1 VSISRRPTSEVT
13 HGPDR
18 APDDHLDELW
28 KRFKTTGDPK
38 AREGLILHFSP
49 LVKFV
54 AGRIGAGLPSN
65 VDRSDLISDG
75 IFGLMDALDKY
86 DTDRGVKF
94 ETYAINRIRG
104 AILDELRALDWAPRS
119 LRARAR
125 ELERSHAELE
135 HRFQRSPTEEE
146 LAEHLGVPL
155 SDLLDTMAEVSSA
168 GVVALDELLA
178 PGRDN
183 TKVGELLPDPKG
195 VDPEAA
201 YQEEEVK
208 RVLADAINRLAERDR
223 LVLTLYYYEGL
234 TLAEIG
240 EVLGVTESRVC
251 QIHTKSV
258 MSLRHRLTE
267 PAFRGI

>member
-1 VSISRRPTSEVT
+1 MSEVIR
-13 HGPDR
+13 GPER
-18 APDDHLDELW
+18 VQDDHLDELW
-28 KRFKTTGDPK
+28 KRFKATGDLK

-75 IFGLMDALDKY
+75 IFGLIDAIDKY

-125 ELERSHAELE
+125 ELERSHSELE

-146 LAEHLGVPL
+146 LAQHMDVPI

-168 GVVALDELLA
+168 GIVALDELLA
-178 PGRDN
+178 PGRDK
-183 TKVGELLPDPKG
+183 TTVGELLPDPKG
-195 VDPEAA
+195 IDP
-201 YQEEEVK
+201 EEVK
-208 RVLADAINRLAERDR
+208 RVLADAINRLAERER

-258 MSLRHRLTE
+258 MSLRHRMTE
-267 PAFRGI
+267 PVFRSA